1 MADLQETLGA
11 VIRRE
16 RRRRRRTM
24 KWLAEKAA
32 LSLVYLGEIE
42 RGKKYPSAP
51 VLERLAWALDLP
63 VPSLLEAV
71 AADLRQ
77 TAQPAR
83 VTAIGVRLP
92 AVAEV
97 TTRQSTPNL
106 TALLGRAA

>member
-16 RRRRRRTM
+16 RRDRRRTM

-42 RGKKYPSAP
+42 RGKKYPSAL

-63 VPSLLEAV
+63 VAGLLELV
-71 AADLRQ
+71 AADLR
-77 TAQPAR
+77 
-83 VTAIGVRLP
+83 
-92 AVAEV
+92 
-97 TTRQSTPNL
+97 
-106 TALLGRAA
+106 

>member
-1 MADLQETLGA
+1 MAHLQETLGT
-11 VIRRE
+11 VIRAE

-63 VPSLLEAV
+63 LPTLLEAV
-71 AADLRQ
+71 AAALSAE
-77 TAQPAR
+77 AQPAR
-83 VTAIGVRLP
+83 VEAVGRPLP
-92 AVAEV
+92 AGASAAPR
-97 TTRQSTPNL
+97 TASSGL
-106 TALLGRAA
+106 TAMLGRAA